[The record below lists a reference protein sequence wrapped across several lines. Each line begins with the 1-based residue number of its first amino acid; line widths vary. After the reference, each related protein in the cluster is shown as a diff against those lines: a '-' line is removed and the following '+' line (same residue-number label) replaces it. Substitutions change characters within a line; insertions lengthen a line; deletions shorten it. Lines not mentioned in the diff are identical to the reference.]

1 VNQEKTEA
9 SFAALY
15 PRLLGLAEHLLS
27 VMEQFYTKFYH
38 QTLPDEKITNGEI
51 IDRNEALAYRLQ
63 AVMNIALFIAEQY
76 FDLPSRGNW
85 NDRCRRV
92 EQAGWNYIFREDFKD
107 IKSLSLIEKS
117 LGDRV
122 AEEAY
127 FRMWHMRLVESFVAV
142 SGMYIREKPTVE
154 RFAEMTLLLWD
165 MVNKIKG
172 NISLNR
178 PQLGKQQVKITVGEP
193 ISISE
198 RYSGYKSS
206 RVAARQSVAEL
217 TTDLQQVL
225 EGLVEKG

>member
-1 VNQEKTEA
+1 
-9 SFAALY
+9 
-15 PRLLGLAEHLLS
+15 
-27 VMEQFYTKFYH
+27 
-38 QTLPDEKITNGEI
+38 
-51 IDRNEALAYRLQ
+51 
-63 AVMNIALFIAEQY
+63 
-76 FDLPSRGNW
+76 
-85 NDRCRRV
+85 
-92 EQAGWNYIFREDFKD
+92 
-107 IKSLSLIEKS
+107 
-117 LGDRV
+117 
-122 AEEAY
+122 
-127 FRMWHMRLVESFVAV
+127 MRLVESFVAV

-225 EGLVEKG
+225 EGLVDKG